1 MPMGILSPE
10 FASYCRW
17 RVVAVLLFVVLQWM
31 MPEAGSDAASTSLQI
46 KLEVPPELE
55 DLEGSVVVLAI
66 LVTGSAISDGC
77 LLDPPGS
84 GACGED
90 WSAASRSGT
99 RRSAYGDEAPGSSS
113 STAFWP
119 LTLRAERRP
128 LPPWLLPLVGQPKV
142 MINLHPWMPFCFP
155 MFGSRYGDPSGVV
168 PGVTV
173 VVHGWKHR
181 ERVGDGA
188 GPDRFFI
195 YRSEALRA
203 KLQDL
208 FVVSNLS
215 RVLYKYCNSTAL
227 F

>member
-1 MPMGILSPE
+1 
-10 FASYCRW
+10 
-17 RVVAVLLFVVLQWM
+17 
-31 MPEAGSDAASTSLQI
+31 
-46 KLEVPPELE
+46 
-55 DLEGSVVVLAI
+55 
-66 LVTGSAISDGC
+66 
-77 LLDPPGS
+77 
-84 GACGED
+84 
-90 WSAASRSGT
+90 
-99 RRSAYGDEAPGSSS
+99 
-113 STAFWP
+113 
-119 LTLRAERRP
+119 
-128 LPPWLLPLVGQPKV
+128 
-142 MINLHPWMPFCFP
+142 

-195 YRSEALRA
+195 YRSEVLRA